1 MFFIFIMHA
10 FHHKTST
17 FTEGGWHDHKV
28 IFDDPKSAKHPMWQY
43 LDSKW
48 GWRVMNVMKTQC
60 LKWGEYKLDEYLQS
74 KILDSYEEIEGILYA
89 HGMGVSCIEIFPY

>member
-1 MFFIFIMHA
+1 
-10 FHHKTST
+10 
-17 FTEGGWHDHKV
+17 
-28 IFDDPKSAKHPMWQY
+28 
-43 LDSKW
+43 
-48 GWRVMNVMKTQC
+48 MNVMKTQC